1 MTRASTPLDVIEGRA
16 RWCVVCGERDDVLA
30 SMGDAAVDVTITDP
44 GYDEHTHAN
53 VMTTAG
59 GQWKPGGAGR
69 GVSVDLG
76 FDPCDP
82 ATYAGEVVRVTKR
95 WAVAFCA
102 LEQFAAWKSAVIAA
116 GGRWVRAGVWD
127 RIAPTPQL
135 SGDRP
140 AQAVDGVAIG
150 HAAGPM
156 RWNGGGD
163 AAIWRHIRLA
173 AAHGHV
179 RTGHPNEKPL
189 ALMRELVRQF
199 SDPGEVIADWHA
211 GSGTTGVA
219 ALVEGRR
226 VILVERDPVHAETCR
241 RRCEETEPGVGSRRA
256 KQLVLGG
263 VR

>member
-16 RWCVVCGERDDVLA
+16 RWCVVCGERDDELA

-102 LEQFAAWKSAVIAA
+102 LEQFAASLEIWGITGETVVLGDSPLVLLTALLSPIDPTPASS
-116 GGRWVRAGVWD
+116 RWVD
-127 RIAPTPQL
+127 RPRPKITDDGAYRYDPGAPPMRIFTAIDSRLVLEDLFAKLDLFARAPT
-135 SGDRP
+135 DR
-140 AQAVDGVAIG
+140 
-150 HAAGPM
+150 
-156 RWNGGGD
+156 
-163 AAIWRHIRLA
+163 
-173 AAHGHV
+173 
-179 RTGHPNEKPL
+179 
-189 ALMRELVRQF
+189 
-199 SDPGEVIADWHA
+199 
-211 GSGTTGVA
+211 
-219 ALVEGRR
+219 
-226 VILVERDPVHAETCR
+226 
-241 RRCEETEPGVGSRRA
+241 
-256 KQLVLGG
+256 
-263 VR
+263 